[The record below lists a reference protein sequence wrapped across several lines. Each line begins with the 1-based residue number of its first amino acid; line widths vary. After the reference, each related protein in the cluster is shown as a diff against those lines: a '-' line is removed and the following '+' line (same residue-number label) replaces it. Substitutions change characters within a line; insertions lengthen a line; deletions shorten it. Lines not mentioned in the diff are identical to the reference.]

1 MPEISF
7 LEIETAPRPSVAVI
21 WMHGLGADGADFEPI
36 VPELGLASA
45 PAVRFVFP
53 HAPYQPVTCNG
64 GYVMRA
70 WYDIVSLEPDSREI
84 DETGLLASRALIRGL
99 IAREVERGI
108 PSHRIFLAGFS
119 QGGAVAYLTALTH
132 PDPLAGVI
140 ALSTYIPA
148 PGLITREL
156 AEANR
161 RIPIFA
167 AHGSEDDVV
176 APGLGMQALALLR
189 GLGLAPDWHVYAM
202 PHAVCPQEIA
212 DVAAWFK
219 GRLDALPAA
228 PLR

>member
-1 MPEISF
+1 MPEINF

-21 WMHGLGADGADFEPI
+21 WMHGLGADGTDFEPV

-99 IAREVERGI
+99 IAREVGRGI

-132 PDPLAGVI
+132 PEPLAGVI
-140 ALSTYIPA
+140 GLSTYIPA
-148 PGLITREL
+148 PELITREL

-161 RIPIFA
+161 GIPIFA

-176 APGLGMQALALLR
+176 APGLGLQALELLR
-189 GLGLAPDWHVYAM
+189 SLDLAPDWHVYPM

-212 DVAAWFK
+212 DIAAWFK
-219 GRLDALPAA
+219 GRLDALPA
-228 PLR
+228 